1 MTDVVDEHLK
11 CRIKGRLDPQLSKES
26 LRGLVEEATADL
38 HKTLGNCCK
47 LEIFTT
53 VNDEENCDASS
64 EGISVTTIF
73 EELNL

>member
-1 MTDVVDEHLK
+1 MK
-11 CRIKGRLDPQLSKES
+11 S
-26 LRGLVEEATADL
+26 LRGLVEEATTVL
-38 HKTLGNCCK
+38 HKTSGNCCK

-64 EGISVTTIF
+64 EGISVTAIF